1 MESKKEQPKE
11 QEKKTSL
18 GHTSSEHKKEQPKE
32 NKKKCCT
39 GKDFNV
45 QFVIGLLV
53 SIIIALLILFI
64 LIPSLK
70 KEEQPRLDSEKIT
83 SKIENFINKNLMKGD
98 SSIIVTEKA
107 VEEHGLY
114 KVMIDAGDGRVF
126 ASYLTKDKKI
136 LLFEGID
143 IEEVEA
149 KNAENSNE
157 APVAAT
163 TDIPKNDKPKVE
175 VFVMSHCPYGTQIEK
190 GILPV
195 VKTLGDKIDFEL
207 KFCNYA
213 MHNKKELDEQ
223 LRQHCIKTEEPAKF
237 ISYLQC
243 FLEADKSDEC
253 IKESK
258 INTSKLN
265 ACVSAT
271 DKKYKVTENFSD
283 KSTWKTDRDG
293 NPAFPVFNVYK
304 EDNAKYSVGGSPT
317 LVINEVTASSE
328 RDSKSLLAT
337 ICSAFETAPEEC
349 TTELSSA
356 QPAPG
361 FGFATTTTGDS
372 AASCN

>member
-1 MESKKEQPKE
+1 MESKKEEIKKHKKE
-11 QEKKTSL
+11 NITE
-18 GHTSSEHKKEQPKE
+18 HASSEHRKAQTKES
-32 NKKKCCT
+32 KKKCYA
-39 GKDFNV
+39 GKNFNL
-45 QFVIGLLV
+45 QFAFGLLV
-53 SIIIALLILFI
+53 SMIIALLIVFVLVPT
-64 LIPSLK
+64 LEK
-70 KEEQPRLDSEKIT
+70 KEQPMDSEKIT
-83 SKIENFINKNLMKGD
+83 SKIESFINKNLMKGD

-195 VKTLGDKIDFEL
+195 VETLGNKIDFEL
-207 KFCNYA
+207 KFCDYA

-237 ISYLQC
+237 INYLQC

-253 IKESK
+253 IEKSN

-265 ACVSAT
+265 TCVSAT
-271 DKKYKVTENFSD
+271 DKKYKVTENFND
-283 KSTWKTDRDG
+283 KSTWKIDRNG

-304 EDNAKYSVGGSPT
+304 EDNVKYGVGGSPA
-317 LVINEVTASSE
+317 LVINEVTANSA

-361 FGFATTTTGDS
+361 FGFATTTRGNE
-372 AASCN
+372 ASCE

>member
-1 MESKKEQPKE
+1 MESKKE
-11 QEKKTSL
+11 EKKNITE
-18 GHTSSEHKKEQPKE
+18 HTSSEHKKAQTKE
-32 NKKKCCT
+32 SKKKCYN
-39 GKDFNV
+39 GKNFNL
-45 QFVIGLLV
+45 QFVFGLLV
-53 SIIIALLILFI
+53 SIIITLSIIFI
-64 LIPSLK
+64 LVPALEK
-70 KEEQPRLDSEKIT
+70 KEQPIDSEKIT
-83 SKIENFINKNLMKGD
+83 SKIENFINKNLMKGNG
-98 SSIIVTEKA
+98 SIIVTEKA
-107 VEEHGLY
+107 IEEHGLY
-114 KVMIDAGDGRVF
+114 KVMIDTGDGRVF
-126 ASYLTKDKKI
+126 ASYLTKDEKI

-149 KNAENSNE
+149 KNAENSSE
-157 APVAAT
+157 APIPAT
-163 TDIPKNDKPKVE
+163 TNLPKNDKPKVE
-175 VFVMSHCPYGTQIEK
+175 VFVMSHCPHGTQIEK

-253 IKESK
+253 VEKSN

-265 ACVSAT
+265 ACVSDT
-271 DKKYKVTENFSD
+271 DKKYKVTEDFND
-283 KSTWKTDRDG
+283 KSTWKTDRNG

-304 EDNAKYSVGGSPT
+304 EDNAKYGVGGSPT
-317 LVINEVTASSE
+317 LVINEVTANSA